1 MEKVRWLVV
10 SFLVVS
16 AQALAQLPRYRN
28 PQLLLETQELAV
40 LLSDPQLC
48 LVDARLPQQYSQG
61 HLPGA
66 VNLPAPATDDLEANR
81 QGFPLPPE
89 RALQLFRAAGIRA
102 ASRVVIYDDQGNRY
116 AARVF
121 YVLEFFGHPHLQ
133 VLNGGF
139 RKWLAEGRPTASEVS
154 RVAPG
159 DFTPT
164 PQAGLI
170 ATSEWVDAHLKDPAV
185 VFVDARSPEEFRGE
199 KVIGPRGGR
208 VPGAVNIEWT
218 RAISPGETKT
228 FLEPGPLLKLFQDLR
243 VTRDREVVSYCQV
256 GIRAAEIYFALRLLG
271 YPRVRI
277 YDGSWEDW
285 SANPTLPIE
294 K

>member
-1 MEKVRWLVV
+1 MERVRWLVV
-10 SFLVVS
+10 FILVVP
-16 AQALAQLPRYRN
+16 AQSLAQLARYRN
-28 PQLLLETQELAV
+28 PQLLLETQELAAQ
-40 LLSDPQLC
+40 LSDPQLR
-48 LVDARLPQQYSQG
+48 LVDARLPQQYDQG

-81 QGFPLPPE
+81 LGFPLPLE
-89 RALQLFRAAGIRA
+89 WAQRLFQAAGIRA
-102 ASRVVIYDDQGNRY
+102 ASRVVIYDDQGNRF

-121 YVLEFFGHPHLQ
+121 YVLEFFGHSRLQ

-139 RKWLAEGRPTASEVS
+139 GKWLAEGRPTTLEAPQVP
-154 RVAPG
+154 PG

-170 ATSEWVDAHLKDPAV
+170 ATSEWVNAHLKDPAV
-185 VFVDARSPEEFRGE
+185 VFVDARSPVEFQGE

-208 VPGAVNIEWT
+208 IPGAVNIEWT
-218 RAISPGETKT
+218 RTISPGEIKT
-228 FLEPGPLLKLFQDLR
+228 FLEPGPLVKLFQDSQ
-243 VTRDREVVSYCQV
+243 VTPDREVVSYCQA

-271 YPRVRI
+271 YQRVRI

-285 SANPTLPIE
+285 SANPALPVE